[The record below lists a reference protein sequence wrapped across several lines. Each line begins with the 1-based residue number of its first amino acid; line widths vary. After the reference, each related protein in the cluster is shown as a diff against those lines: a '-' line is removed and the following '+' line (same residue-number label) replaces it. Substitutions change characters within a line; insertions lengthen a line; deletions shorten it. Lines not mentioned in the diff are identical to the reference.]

1 MLQAGTLLCTSTES
15 GGALRNAG
23 QRHRAPRRARCRR
36 CAEPRSREPRRSRRR
51 PPGTGRGRASPAER
65 RRRAE
70 PGGGGQEVPP
80 PGPGRAGPLPAEAV
94 AVQCAPGAPAGAAAP
109 AQLGSRQPGAAAAR
123 AGSGTGPGAGRAMAR
138 ALLLALGLLLL
149 AAAPGARGR
158 GAGDS
163 WQQHRAGLGR
173 YWHVTPRVLRGD
185 RPLRLEEAM
194 QGGFPSRL
202 QVVLELEGTQL
213 VLELEQNWDLVL
225 GTGALLYYLPN
236 GTRVVQEASRQEH
249 CCYRGNVRGF
259 PSSWASLCACS
270 GLSGHFRVAENRS
283 YGLEPDASGPP
294 GSHIAYRLR
303 EVRLAPRACG
313 QGPPEPPR
321 VEVETEPPRLQRGK
335 RSTAE
340 QRFVELVM
348 VLDHAA
354 YQNYPDLKRARTRTL
369 EIANQVDTFFQP
381 LGVRVA
387 LVAVEV
393 WSEGDRFEVGRS
405 ARATLERFLRW
416 RQEELLPRLPH
427 DNAQLLTGS
436 SFDDVAVGMSVQA
449 SMCSS
454 TRSGGVSMDYS
465 VSVLVIA
472 STVAHQ
478 LGHSLGMGHDGVGR
492 FCECSNLYHDHGCI
506 MDLPTGLTPGLS
518 FSNCSQR
525 DLERSLEQGLGW
537 CLFNVPEPQRLAE
550 SPRCGNHFL
559 EPGEGCDCGLS
570 LECTDPCC
578 NSSTCQLVPGA
589 QCATGDTCCHDCQLR
604 RAGHLCREPLGECD
618 LPEFCDGV
626 SPHCPP
632 NAFLQDGQPC
642 AGGRARC
649 YGGACATYEGQCQQL
664 LGPGASPVSS
674 SCMASLNAKADER
687 GHCGQLPNGSYVA
700 CAQQDAGCGRLQ
712 CRRGGARGGRA
723 EGSCRGTVLPGV
735 EDVSDA
741 AMVLPGT
748 ACGPGKVCL
757 QHQCQDVSVL
767 GDQQCRS
774 KCHGHGVCNNHG
786 HCHCEPGWAPPTC
799 ESPGAGGSQDSGPAA
814 TLERGGSAL
823 PTALLLSAL
832 LGLALVLGL
841 CCARRA
847 GLHKHLCQL
856 GKGTSCQYRIS
867 QPEPPLAGQG
877 PPQRPRPPQWRQAT
891 ELQVMHS
898 SKPAVPARPDP
909 PARPLPPDPLTKA
922 SQAPPSDRPPP
933 PTRPLPADPVAPG
946 TQPPGPAKPP
956 PPRRPLPSD
965 PPGPSLPR
973 SETPPGHPHVT
984 VIPSRPAPPPPP
996 AGAPREA

>member
-1 MLQAGTLLCTSTES
+1 MTQQQYIDSCLPLAVLVLLC
-15 GGALRNAG
+15 LLQVYMYRL
-23 QRHRAPRRARCRR
+23 RRAI
-36 CAEPRSREPRRSRRR
+36 AAFYFPKPVPGAAGEEPR
-51 PPGTGRGRASPAER
+51 AL
-65 RRRAE
+65 
-70 PGGGGQEVPP
+70 
-80 PGPGRAGPLPAEAV
+80 PL
-94 AVQCAPGAPAGAAAP
+94 QQAAP
-109 AQLGSRQPGAAAAR
+109 AA
-123 AGSGTGPGAGRAMAR
+123 
-138 ALLLALGLLLL
+138 ALLRPPAEEAHRPAGTPL
-149 AAAPGARGR
+149 PSP
-158 GAGDS
+158 GDS
-163 WQQHRAGLGR
+163 WQQHPAELGH
-173 YWHVTPRVLRGD
+173 YWHVTPRVLRGE

-202 QVVLELEGTQL
+202 QVVLELEGAQL
-213 VLELEQNWDLVL
+213 MLELEQNWDLVL

-236 GTRVVQEASRQEH
+236 GTRVVLEASRQEH

-283 YGLEPDASGPP
+283 YGLEPDTSGPP
-294 GSHIAYRLR
+294 GSHILYRLR

-313 QGPPEPPR
+313 QGPPEPPL
-321 VEVETEPPRLQRGK
+321 VEVETEPLRLQRGK
-335 RSTAE
+335 RSVAE
-340 QRFVELVM
+340 PRFVELVM

-354 YQNYPDLKRARTRTL
+354 FQNYPDLKRARTRTL

-416 RQEELLPRLPH
+416 RREELLPRLPH
-427 DNAQLLTGS
+427 DNAQLLTGF

-449 SMCSS
+449 SMCSP

-518 FSNCSQR
+518 FSNCSQQ
-525 DLERSLEQGLGW
+525 DLERSLGQGLGW
-537 CLFNVPEPQRLAE
+537 CLFNVPEPQQLAE
-550 SPRCGNHFL
+550 SPRCGNRFL

-604 RAGHLCREPLGECD
+604 RAGHLCRKPLGECD

-674 SCMASLNAKADER
+674 SCMASLNAKGDER
-687 GHCGQLPNGSYVA
+687 GHCGQLANGSYVA

-723 EGSCRGTVLPGV
+723 EGSCQGTTLPGV

-799 ESPGAGGSQDSGPAA
+799 ESPGVGGSQDSGPAA

-856 GKGTSCQYRIS
+856 GKGTSCQYSAETRVRFLGPEAPDGWSGIS
-867 QPEPPLAGQG
+867 QPEPPFAGQG

-898 SKPAVPARPDP
+898 SKP
-909 PARPLPPDPLTKA
+909 
-922 SQAPPSDRPPP
+922 
-933 PTRPLPADPVAPG
+933 
-946 TQPPGPAKPP
+946 PGPAKPP

-965 PPGPSLPR
+965 PLGPSLPC

-984 VIPSRPAPPPPP
+984 IIPSRPAPPPPP

>member
-1 MLQAGTLLCTSTES
+1 
-15 GGALRNAG
+15 
-23 QRHRAPRRARCRR
+23 
-36 CAEPRSREPRRSRRR
+36 
-51 PPGTGRGRASPAER
+51 
-65 RRRAE
+65 
-70 PGGGGQEVPP
+70 
-80 PGPGRAGPLPAEAV
+80 
-94 AVQCAPGAPAGAAAP
+94 
-109 AQLGSRQPGAAAAR
+109 
-123 AGSGTGPGAGRAMAR
+123 MAR
-138 ALLLALGLLLL
+138 ALLLALGVLL
-149 AAAPGARGR
+149 AAATGAHGR

-163 WQQHRAGLGR
+163 WQQHPAELGH
-173 YWHVTPRVLRGD
+173 YWHVTPQVLRGE
-185 RPLRLEEAM
+185 RPLCLEEAM

-202 QVVLELEGTQL
+202 QVVLELEGAQL
-213 VLELEQNWDLVL
+213 MLELEQNWDLVL

-283 YGLEPDASGPP
+283 YGLEPDTSGPP
-294 GSHIAYRLR
+294 GSHILYRLR

-313 QGPPEPPR
+313 QGPPEPPP
-321 VEVETEPPRLQRGK
+321 VELETEPPRLQRGK
-335 RSTAE
+335 RSVAE
-340 QRFVELVM
+340 PRFVELVM

-354 YQNYPDLKRARTRTL
+354 FQNYPDLNRARTRTL

-449 SMCSS
+449 SMCSP

-518 FSNCSQR
+518 FSNCSQQ
-525 DLERSLEQGLGW
+525 DLERSLGQGLGW
-537 CLFNVPEPQRLAE
+537 CLFNVPEPQQLAE
-550 SPRCGNHFL
+550 SPRCGNRFL

-674 SCMASLNAKADER
+674 SCMASLNAKGDER
-687 GHCGQLPNGSYVA
+687 GHCGQLANGSYVA

-723 EGSCRGTVLPGV
+723 EGSCQGTTLPGV

-856 GKGTSCQYRIS
+856 GKGTSCQYSAETRVRFLGPEAPDGWSGIS

-973 SETPPGHPHVT
+973 SESPPGHPHVT
-984 VIPSRPAPPPPP
+984 VIPSRPAPPPP
-996 AGAPREA
+996 AGTPREA

>member
-185 RPLRLEEAM
+185 RLLRLEEAM
-194 QGGFPSRL
+194 QETQHPSAPDPKSPKRPSTWSLWAQLLSPEGGFPSRL

-313 QGPPEPPR
+313 QGPPEPPQ

-354 YQNYPDLKRARTRTL
+354 FQNYPDLKRARTRTL

-550 SPRCGNHFL
+550 SPRCGNRFL

-799 ESPGAGGSQDSGPAA
+799 ESPGVGGSQDSGPAA
-814 TLERGGSAL
+814 TLERALRPGSDSWVQKPQTAGAGSRSRSPPWPGRAPRSAPGPRSARSCRSCTAASPQVL
-823 PTALLLSAL
+823 PSPPRLAGHCPRTPR
-832 LGLALVLGL
+832 GLHCRAARPPLATPTSPSSLPGRRRRRRPR
-841 CCARRA
+841 APPGRPERGRDRRWSRRA
-847 GLHKHLCQL
+847 G
-856 GKGTSCQYRIS
+856 
-867 QPEPPLAGQG
+867 
-877 PPQRPRPPQWRQAT
+877 PRGRASAPRGRA
-891 ELQVMHS
+891 
-898 SKPAVPARPDP
+898 AR
-909 PARPLPPDPLTKA
+909 L
-922 SQAPPSDRPPP
+922 S
-933 PTRPLPADPVAPG
+933 
-946 TQPPGPAKPP
+946 PPGQ
-956 PPRRPLPSD
+956 
-965 PPGPSLPR
+965 
-973 SETPPGHPHVT
+973 
-984 VIPSRPAPPPPP
+984 
-996 AGAPREA
+996 